1 LTRHKHIEQNVTAK
15 ELFIHEKKILAH
27 NNRIWAFF
35 SLQRKKKCG
44 IFDVDKQL
52 YDRFFAK
59 SNRLNYF
66 RVVKQS
72 LIIRE
77 IIMSTTD
84 NISNALVQNWEDKV
98 ILVVEDVD
106 TNKIFFD
113 AALRK
118 TKAKIIWAKDGQEAV
133 TMFKENVVDLVL
145 MDLQLPIMDG
155 YTATRHIKAINPN
168 IPIIA
173 QTAHVMSGE
182 REKCIEAGCDD
193 YLAKPIR
200 LQILMDTLSKF
211 LNK

>member
-1 LTRHKHIEQNVTAK
+1 
-15 ELFIHEKKILAH
+15 
-27 NNRIWAFF
+27 
-35 SLQRKKKCG
+35 
-44 IFDVDKQL
+44 
-52 YDRFFAK
+52 
-59 SNRLNYF
+59 
-66 RVVKQS
+66 
-72 LIIRE
+72 
-77 IIMSTTD
+77 MSTTD
-84 NISNALVQNWEDKV
+84 NISNALVQNWEEKV

-155 YTATRHIKAINPN
+155 YTATRHIKLINPS

>member
-1 LTRHKHIEQNVTAK
+1 
-15 ELFIHEKKILAH
+15 
-27 NNRIWAFF
+27 
-35 SLQRKKKCG
+35 
-44 IFDVDKQL
+44 
-52 YDRFFAK
+52 
-59 SNRLNYF
+59 
-66 RVVKQS
+66 
-72 LIIRE
+72 
-77 IIMSTTD
+77 MSMSD
-84 NISNALVQNWEDKV
+84 NLSSALVQNWDDKV

-133 TMFKENVVDLVL
+133 TMFKENTVDLVL

-155 YTATRHIKAINPN
+155 YTATRHIKSINPSV
-168 IPIIA
+168 PVIA